1 MIRSGKMRKLI
12 NSIIGVALIVVIVL
26 LVLPLGMSFWLK
38 NNYPSILTRLSQAHN
53 VSLKLI
59 NFDRGWFAS
68 KAVIQVIIPNSED
81 KTTQPIKFTINQH
94 IFNGPF
100 IFSKN
105 NHKVKLHC
113 AKALVYTTSNDPN
126 FTFHSSTLLRFNNS
140 SKSSLYASNVNVANG
155 QEQIVLKD
163 TNLEILYNPLTQRL
177 VSNAV
182 IKSALISEQ
191 QKTILIMDNI
201 TWRNDLHHA
210 TPLWEGKRSLSLNKF
225 TYYLTPEQ
233 PIEVKN
239 FILENQQ
246 NAANDTTTFTFSSH
260 ADSIKDTSLN
270 LAPLDIK
277 FSLTQMNTAALVN
290 LVNTALNENHL
301 KLNPQ
306 QLHQFHTPA
315 INLLAQGLEV
325 SLAHLTFG
333 TEEGQVSVQGQLHLP
348 AQNQSPDLSQIM
360 VNAKGNLQAKM
371 PMAWLKKELS
381 RIYEDKKVELD
392 DQALTPEQIA
402 DQQIQYWINNKK
414 LIPQNQDVELT
425 INYDK
430 GKLLV
435 NNLPS
440 HAPQQ

>member
-1 MIRSGKMRKLI
+1 MRKLI

-38 NNYPSILTRLSQAHN
+38 NNYSSILTRLSQSHN

-113 AKALVYTTSNDPN
+113 AKALLYTTSNDPN

-140 SKSSLYASNVNVANG
+140 SKNSIYASNVNVANG

-177 VSNAV
+177 VSDAV

-191 QKTILIMDNI
+191 QNKILIMDNI
-201 TWRNDLHHA
+201 TWYNDLHYA

-246 NAANDTTTFTFSSH
+246 NPVNDTTTFTFSSH
-260 ADSIKDTSLN
+260 ADSIKDAPLN

-277 FSLTQMNTAALVN
+277 FSLTQINTAALVN
-290 LVNTALNENHL
+290 LINTALNQNHL

-306 QLHQFHTPA
+306 QLHQFQTPA

-325 SLAHLTFG
+325 SLAHLIFG
-333 TEEGQVSVQGQLHLP
+333 TEEGQVSVQGQLYLL
-348 AQNQSPDLSQIM
+348 AQNQSPDLSQIII
-360 VNAKGNLQAKM
+360 NSKGKLQAKI

-414 LIPQNQDVELT
+414 LIQQNQNVELT
-425 INYDK
+425 INYYK
-430 GKLLV
+430 GKLLF

-440 HAPQQ
+440 PAPQQ

>member
-1 MIRSGKMRKLI
+1 MRKLI

-177 VSNAV
+177 VLNAV

-191 QKTILIMDNI
+191 QK
-201 TWRNDLHHA
+201 
-210 TPLWEGKRSLSLNKF
+210 
-225 TYYLTPEQ
+225 
-233 PIEVKN
+233 
-239 FILENQQ
+239 
-246 NAANDTTTFTFSSH
+246 
-260 ADSIKDTSLN
+260 
-270 LAPLDIK
+270 
-277 FSLTQMNTAALVN
+277 
-290 LVNTALNENHL
+290 
-301 KLNPQ
+301 
-306 QLHQFHTPA
+306 QF
-315 INLLAQGLEV
+315 
-325 SLAHLTFG
+325 
-333 TEEGQVSVQGQLHLP
+333 
-348 AQNQSPDLSQIM
+348 
-360 VNAKGNLQAKM
+360 
-371 PMAWLKKELS
+371 
-381 RIYEDKKVELD
+381 
-392 DQALTPEQIA
+392 
-402 DQQIQYWINNKK
+402 
-414 LIPQNQDVELT
+414 
-425 INYDK
+425 
-430 GKLLV
+430 
-435 NNLPS
+435 
-440 HAPQQ
+440 